1 MQGMNFDFSEDSIAR
16 HLQEAIATSNNMML
30 HYWMIYSSAIT
41 KPEAFFK
48 PNYYHLNE
56 PSYGWINQSNLESNK
71 YLKSDS
77 FLDSFNEYMKSI
89 IKLHSKTKNISY
101 PAAAMNS
108 LLDKFSIAD
117 ISRGLLE
124 MQETPHEVVYRMDDV
139 RLLHYYQ
146 VGNERTLMKKN
157 NSTPLVIVYAPVN
170 SYHIMDI
177 RRGRSIVEHFISAG
191 FDVYLIDWGR
201 QLNNKHSLSAYVD
214 YLHKSIEHVKKIT
227 NSKQVS
233 ILGYSWGGVL
243 SMIYSSIRQQNVKN
257 LILQSAH
264 VDFHKD
270 GSILASWFRK
280 LPVDDITNQVD
291 SIDCQFI
298 NLAFIMRNPVVHSF
312 DAFRFGGHMNKG
324 TTYYSQQLGLDATR
338 IAAWMSDTPMIPAGF
353 FRDYI
358 GKLYQQNQ
366 LVNNEL
372 EVTLSDKRKPEKV
385 NLAKITMPLLT
396 IVGDIDDIC
405 TPPAST
411 PINDIADSKDK
422 KLLQYPTGHIELSVS
437 SDVHEKLWPQVVTW
451 LEQRSTSKEEE

>member
-1 MQGMNFDFSEDSIAR
+1 MQGKNYYDFSEVSIANN
-16 HLQEAIATSNNMML
+16 LQKAIATNNNMLL
-30 HYWMIYSSAIT
+30 HYWMIYLSAMT
-41 KPEAFFK
+41 KPEAFK
-48 PNYYHLNE
+48 PNYYLNE

-108 LLDKFSIAD
+108 LLNKFGIAD

-124 MQETPHEVVYRMDDV
+124 MQETPHEVVYRNDDV

-146 VGNERTLMKKN
+146 VGNERTLMK
-157 NSTPLVIVYAPVN
+157 NSTPLLIVYAPVN

-177 RRGRSIVEHFISAG
+177 RRGRSIVEHFVSAG

-201 QLNNKHSLSAYVD
+201 QLNNKPSLSEYVN
-214 YLHKSIEHVKKIT
+214 YIHKSIEQIKKIT
-227 NSKQVS
+227 YSNQVS

-243 SMIYSSIRQQNVKN
+243 SMIYSSIRGENVKN

-270 GSILASWFRK
+270 SSILALWFRR
-280 LPVDDITNQVD
+280 LPIEDIVRELD
-291 SIDCQFI
+291 SIDCRFI
-298 NLAFIMRNPVVHSF
+298 NLALIMRNPVVHSF

-324 TTYYSQQLGLDATR
+324 TTYYYSQQLGLDAMR
-338 IAAWMSDTPMIPAGF
+338 ISAWMSDTPMIPAGF

-372 EVTLSDKRKPEKV
+372 EVTLSEKRGPEKV

-396 IVGDIDDIC
+396 IIGDIDDIC
-405 TPPAST
+405 TPTAAT
-411 PINDIADSKDK
+411 PINDIATSKDK
-422 KLLQYPTGHIELSVS
+422 ESIRFPTGHIELSVS
-437 SDVHEKLWPQVVTW
+437 SDVHKKLWPQVVKW
-451 LEQRSTSKEEE
+451 LEQRSSKE